1 MVQNELFPFYTNFK
15 MKILKRFL
23 IIQFVFL
30 LFLQPISKMYIIVSF
45 YIQRDYIAENL
56 CEMKE
61 VEGNC
66 CRGKCQLK
74 RDLSLTAA
82 PIEYPVLPKSTIEIL
97 FNTYT
102 AFFVLK
108 APYEIKNSLC
118 PAFYQKIFIP
128 KVYLTGVFQ
137 PPQSLLF

>member
-1 MVQNELFPFYTNFK
+1 MNDLK
-15 MKILKRFL
+15 MFL

-45 YIQRDYIAENL
+45 YVQRDYIAENL
-56 CEMKE
+56 CVMKE

-66 CRGKCQLK
+66 CHGKCQLK
-74 RDLSLTAA
+74 KNLSKVES
-82 PIEYPVLPKSTIEIL
+82 PIEYPALPKSTIENL
-97 FNTYT
+97 FNSHT

-108 APYEIKNSLC
+108 APYEIKNSFC
-118 PAFYQKIFIP
+118 PAFYQKLVIP